1 MVMRHK
7 LPLDVIP
14 GRRKIGRADL
24 PASPESIAPR
34 SDVGHRSA
42 TTFITARPVVMDSG
56 LRLRSDGAKRRSE
69 HSRPRNDG
77 LE

>member
-1 MVMRHK
+1 MALRHK

-24 PASPESIAPR
+24 PASPESITPI
-34 SDVGHRSA
+34 SNVCHRSV

-56 LRLRSDGAKRRSE
+56 LRSRSDGAKRRSE
-69 HSRPRNDG
+69 RSRPRNDG
-77 LE
+77 L